1 MSSSFR
7 YTLTKLRTLPSPLK
21 ICLRRSGNWAVSE
34 FSTSP
39 TVEPATVTESCFPVN
54 CRRGVGIKTLA
65 ISVNQLLFR
74 RFGLVEVG
82 QPAIGVVEFALL
94 NREHHE
100 GIPGAGIPQ
109 VRLRKIRVAVGVRMV
124 DADQIHVALAGRAVG
139 GREIRGPQLVA
150 LGLRAFK
157 CVLQRHGYRYTLRV
171 AVDQAQHG
179 ADTLVGIRLARV
191 RHHGCPGFGLDA
203 DHYSSQ
209 KCSLRYFSALSH
221 STVTIMAGS
230 PRCARSRASSVEAC
244 TLQPEEMP
252 TSSPSSRARR
262 RTMR

>member
-1 MSSSFR
+1 MSSSFK
-7 YTLTKLRTLPSPLK
+7 YTLTKLRTLPSSLK

-94 NREHHE
+94 NGEHHE

-109 VRLRKIRVAVGVRMV
+109 IGPRKIRVAIRVRVV
-124 DADQIHVALAGRAVG
+124 DADQIHFALAGGAVG
-139 GREIRGPQLVA
+139 GREIRGPQFVTR
-150 LGLRAFK
+150 GLRAVK
-157 CVLQRHGYRYTLRV
+157 GGLRRHGYRYALRV

-179 ADTLVGIRLARV
+179 ADTLVGIHLARV
-191 RHHGCPGFGLDA
+191 RYHGCPGFG
-203 DHYSSQ
+203 
-209 KCSLRYFSALSH
+209 
-221 STVTIMAGS
+221 
-230 PRCARSRASSVEAC
+230 
-244 TLQPEEMP
+244 
-252 TSSPSSRARR
+252 
-262 RTMR
+262 

>member
-7 YTLTKLRTLPSPLK
+7 YTLTKLRTLPSSLK
-21 ICLRRSGNWAVSE
+21 ICLRSSGNCAVRA

-65 ISVNQLLFR
+65 ISVDQLLFG
-74 RFGLVEVG
+74 RFGLVEVR
-82 QPAIGVVEFALL
+82 QPAIGVVEFTLL
-94 NREHHE
+94 NGEHHE
-100 GIPGAGIPQ
+100 RVPGAGIPQ
-109 VRLRKIRVAVGVRMV
+109 VGLRKIRVAVGVRV
-124 DADQIHVALAGRAVG
+124 IDADQIHVALAGRAVG
-139 GREIRGPQLVA
+139 GQKIRGLELVA
-150 LGLRAFK
+150 LVLRAFK
-157 CVLQRHGYRYTLRV
+157 GVSQGHGYCYALRV

-179 ADTLVGIRLARV
+179 ADTLVRIDLSRV
-191 RHHGCPGFGLDA
+191 RHHGCPRFGLDA

-221 STVTIMAGS
+221 STVTIIAGS
-230 PRCARSRASSVEAC
+230 PRPARSRASSVEAC

>member
-7 YTLTKLRTLPSPLK
+7 YTLTKLRTLPSSLK
-21 ICLRRSGNWAVSE
+21 ICLRRSGNCAVRA
-34 FSTSP
+34 FNTSP
-39 TVEPATVTESCFPVN
+39 TVAPATVTESCFPVN

-65 ISVNQLLFR
+65 ISVDQLLFC
-74 RFGLVEVG
+74 RFGLVEVR

-94 NREHHE
+94 NGEHHE
-100 GIPGAGIPQ
+100 RIPGAGIPQ
-109 VRLRKIRVAVGVRMV
+109 VGLRKIRVAVRVRVV
-124 DADQIHVALAGRAVG
+124 DADQIHVALAGPVVG
-139 GREIRGPQLVA
+139 GKQIRGPQLVA

-157 CVLQRHGYRYTLRV
+157 GVLQRHGYDNALRF

-179 ADTLVGIRLARV
+179 ADTFVRIRLARV
-191 RHHGCPGFGLDA
+191 RYHGRPGFGLDA
-203 DHYSSQ
+203 DHYLSQ

-221 STVTIMAGS
+221 STVTIIAGS
-230 PRCARSRASSVEAC
+230 PRSANRRASRVEAC

>member
-7 YTLTKLRTLPSPLK
+7 YTLTKLRTLPSSLK
-21 ICLRRSGNWAVSE
+21 ICLRRSGNCAMSA

-65 ISVNQLLFR
+65 ISVDQLLFR
-74 RFGLVEVG
+74 RFGLVEVR

-94 NREHHE
+94 NRKHYE

-109 VRLRKIRVAVGVRMV
+109 VRPRKIRVAVRVRVV
-124 DADQIHVALAGRAVG
+124 DADQVHFALAGRAVG

-157 CVLQRHGYRYTLRV
+157 CVSQRHGCHYALGV
-171 AVDQAQHG
+171 AVDGAQHR
-179 ADTLVGIRLARV
+179 A
-191 RHHGCPGFGLDA
+191 H
-203 DHYSSQ
+203 
-209 KCSLRYFSALSH
+209 
-221 STVTIMAGS
+221 
-230 PRCARSRASSVEAC
+230 RSEEHTSE
-244 TLQPEEMP
+244 LQ
-252 TSSPSSRARR
+252 
-262 RTMR
+262 

>member
-7 YTLTKLRTLPSPLK
+7 YTLTKLRTLPSSLK
-21 ICLRRSGNWAVSE
+21 ICLRRSGNCAVSA
-34 FSTSP
+34 FNTSP

-54 CRRGVGIKTLA
+54 CRRGVGIKILA
-65 ISVNQLLFR
+65 MSVNQLLFR
-74 RFGLVEVG
+74 RFGLVEVR

-109 VRLRKIRVAVGVRMV
+109 VGLRKIRGAVGVRMV
-124 DADQIHVALAGRAVG
+124 DADQIHTALARRAVG
-139 GREIRGPQLVA
+139 GLEIRGPQLIA

-157 CVLQRHGYRYTLRV
+157 GVWQRHGCHYALRV
-171 AVDQAQHG
+171 ALRRAQHR
-179 ADTLVGIRLARV
+179 AYALVGVRLARV
-191 RHHGCPGFGLDA
+191 RHHGCPGFRLDA

-230 PRCARSRASSVEAC
+230 PLPASSRPSSVEAC

>member
-7 YTLTKLRTLPSPLK
+7 YTLTKLRTLPCSLK
-21 ICLRRSGNWAVSE
+21 VCLRRSGNCAVRE
-34 FSTSP
+34 FSTPP

-54 CRRGVGIKTLA
+54 CRSGVGIKTLA
-65 ISVNQLLFR
+65 ISVDQLLFG
-74 RFGLVEVG
+74 RFGLVEVR

-94 NREHHE
+94 NGEHHE
-100 GIPGAGIPQ
+100 RIPGAGIPQ
-109 VRLRKIRVAVGVRMV
+109 VGPRKIRVAIRVRVV
-124 DADQIHVALAGRAVG
+124 DADQIHVALAGGAVG
-139 GREIRGPQLVA
+139 GQQIRGPQLIA

-157 CVLQRHGYRYTLRV
+157 GVLQRHGYHNALRA
-171 AVDQAQHG
+171 AVDGAQHC
-179 ADTLVGIRLARV
+179 AHTLVGIRLARV
-191 RHHGCPGFGLDA
+191 RHYGCPGFGLDA

-221 STVTIMAGS
+221 STVTIIAGS
-230 PRCARSRASSVEAC
+230 PRPARSRASSVEAC